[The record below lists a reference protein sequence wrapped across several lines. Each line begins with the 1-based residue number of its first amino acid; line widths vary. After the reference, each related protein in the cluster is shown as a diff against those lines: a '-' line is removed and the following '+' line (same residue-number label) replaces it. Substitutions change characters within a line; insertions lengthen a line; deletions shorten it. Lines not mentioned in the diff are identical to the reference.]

1 MTWEDVEDVADALHE
16 AHPDTEVLSLKF
28 TTLRKWILALEGFEG
43 DPNDSS
49 EKALEEIQMAWY
61 DIVG

>member
-1 MTWEDVEDVADALHE
+1 MTWEDVEDVADALQE

-43 DPNDSS
+43 DANDSS
-49 EKALEEIQMAWY
+49 EKALEEIQMAWH